1 MENTIKG
8 TVKFSSDKIVLKY
21 TTGEKM
27 EYKLRHIFTLSEGN
41 EFITHGG
48 QTYMRGWAFLKHDPP
63 FDIGVKTVSRISG
76 KIFEKWDIPYRE

>member
-8 TVKFSSDKIVLKY
+8 TVNFSSDKIVLKY
-21 TTGEKM
+21 TDGEKM

-48 QTYMRGWAFLKHDPP
+48 QTYMRG
-63 FDIGVKTVSRISG
+63 
-76 KIFEKWDIPYRE
+76 